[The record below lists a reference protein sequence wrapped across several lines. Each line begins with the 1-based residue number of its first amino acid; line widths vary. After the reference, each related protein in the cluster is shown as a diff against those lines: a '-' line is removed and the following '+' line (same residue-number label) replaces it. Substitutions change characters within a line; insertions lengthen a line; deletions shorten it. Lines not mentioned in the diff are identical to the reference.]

1 MRAVLALRN
10 LAFASPLVVA
20 FAFPGFVAAQAN
32 GSTQQQGR
40 VVSNAKTDP
49 DAKRAL
55 QIADYA
61 RWRSIAA
68 PAISSDG
75 QWVAW
80 SYTQVRRDDQL
91 HVKQVDSDREFV
103 VEGGSRPTFSDDARW
118 VAYYVAPLA
127 APA

>member
-68 PAISSDG
+68 PAISSG
-75 QWVAW
+75 
-80 SYTQVRRDDQL
+80 
-91 HVKQVDSDREFV
+91 F
-103 VEGGSRPTFSDDARW
+103 P
-118 VAYYVAPLA
+118 
-127 APA
+127 